1 MEKLSKKDLNKIKN
15 EVKSELKDAYKK
27 IVEDE
32 VSKQLG
38 DKKTKEEFEN
48 IVNSSLVR
56 LFKNL
61 WNRKSIWM

>member
-15 EVKSELKDAYKK
+15 EVKSELKDTYKK